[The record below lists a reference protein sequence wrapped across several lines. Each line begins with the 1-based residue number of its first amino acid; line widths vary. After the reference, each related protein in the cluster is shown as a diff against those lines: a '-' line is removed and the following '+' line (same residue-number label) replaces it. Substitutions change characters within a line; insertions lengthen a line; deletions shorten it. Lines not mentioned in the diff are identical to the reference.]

1 MPEFSFN
8 GIGNLIPGQGYQLK
22 VSRAYPAFTFHREL
36 ILGCMDS
43 TMLNFDP
50 EANFQANLCIPY
62 VYGCVDSTMF
72 NYDVLANTDD
82 GSCEPYVYGCI
93 EDTMFNFNA
102 VANTDDGSCTAIVVG
117 CTDVSMFNYNAYANT
132 EDNSCVEVI
141 YGCTDA
147 LAFNYAPA
155 ANTNLGCLYEIISA
169 DTFTEPANT
178 GANMTVGV
186 NASKLDQFEGGTIGA
201 FIELEGVLTCVGSET
216 ISTGFFGIA
225 IWGDDSSTPEADGL
239 ASGAIP
245 TFAILY
251 DGRVFWL
258 EESPKFSGYVTNGN
272 VVINDGTLISVS
284 EGCTDELRVT
294 RW

>member
-1 MPEFSFN
+1 M
-8 GIGNLIPGQGYQLK
+8 
-22 VSRAYPAFTFHREL
+22 
-36 ILGCMDS
+36 
-43 TMLNFDP
+43 
-50 EANFQANLCIPY
+50 
-62 VYGCVDSTMF
+62 
-72 NYDVLANTDD
+72 
-82 GSCEPYVYGCI
+82 
-93 EDTMFNFNA
+93 
-102 VANTDDGSCTAIVVG
+102 ANTDDGSCTAIVVG

-225 IWGDDSSTPEADGL
+225 IWGDDSSTPEPDGL

-251 DGRVFWL
+251 DGRVFLL

-284 EGCTDELRVT
+284 EGCTDENACT
-294 RW
+294 